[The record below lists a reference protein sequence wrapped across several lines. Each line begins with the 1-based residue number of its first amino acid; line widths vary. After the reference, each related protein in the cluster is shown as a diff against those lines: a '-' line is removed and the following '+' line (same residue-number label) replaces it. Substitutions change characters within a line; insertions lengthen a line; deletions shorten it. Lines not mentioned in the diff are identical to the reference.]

1 MCERNLANIA
11 NIVDARRRVLA
22 KKSGENRSF
31 LCIKLV
37 NSWDASKRKEGV
49 FLWGVLKYHEIFE
62 TPHSNT
68 P

>member
-1 MCERNLANIA
+1 M
-11 NIVDARRRVLA
+11 DARRRVLA

-31 LCIKLV
+31 LYIKLV
-37 NSWDASKRKEGV
+37 NSWDAAKRKEGV
-49 FLWGVLKYHEIFE
+49 LIWGVLKYHEIFE